1 MKKWQLM
8 LCSLCMGIIPTLIIS
23 IGYLFVC
30 FRSGMP
36 INIMPFLPNIIGVS
50 VSYLIYKDNQTLITN

>member
-8 LCSLCMGIIPTLIIS
+8 LCSLGIGVIPTLLIS

-30 FRSGMP
+30 LKSGMS
-36 INIMPFLPNIIGVS
+36 INILPFLPNIISVS
-50 VSYLIYKDNQTLITN
+50 VSYIIYKDNQTLITN